1 MSTPL
6 RVLIV
11 EDSEDDVITLV
22 RQLGNGGYQPHYKQV
37 DTPGQMRE
45 ALDEETW
52 DIIISDYNMPTFSA
66 PAALKI
72 LQKTDLDLP
81 FIILS
86 GVIGEDEAVASMKAG
101 AHDYIMK
108 GNVARLIPAI
118 ERELK
123 DAERRRENRLLEE
136 QFLQAQK
143 MESIGRLAG
152 GVAHDFNN
160 LLTSIMGHAQL
171 GSMELPTEEETL
183 REHFDGIQKAAD
195 SASNL
200 TRQLLAF
207 SRRQIIEPKTINLNE
222 LIENVNKMLHRLI
235 GEHIELLTISQPDLN
250 LVRVDPG
257 QLEQVIVNLVV
268 NAKDA
273 IPQGGQIIIKTR
285 NSILEAQ
292 QANKYDNL
300 TPGEYVILSVSDN
313 GTGMTEEIQSRI
325 FEPFFTTK
333 DEDKGTGLGLA
344 TCYGIAKQSNGYIG
358 VESQLGKGTTFNVY
372 LPKTEESDK
381 NQPGELHNNGGLR
394 MASGNETIL
403 LAEDETVVRT
413 FIATMLQDQGYNI
426 IEAANGKEAIQLAT
440 EYTPENIH
448 LLLSDIMMP
457 QMNGID
463 LANQF
468 KTSHPKTKVLL
479 TSGYPD
485 ELITQETLTNQNYE
499 FIQKPFLPAKLTN
512 KVREIL
518 DR

>member
-6 RVLIV
+6 RALIV
-11 EDSEDDVITLV
+11 EDSEDDVLTLI
-22 RQLGNGGYQPHYKQV
+22 RQLNNGGYETCYKQV
-37 DTPGQMRE
+37 DTPDQMNK

-72 LQKTDLDLP
+72 FQKTNLDLP

-86 GVIGEDEAVASMKAG
+86 GAIGEDEAVASMKAG

-123 DAERRRENRLLEE
+123 DAEQRRENRLLEE
-136 QFLQAQK
+136 QFLQTQK

-171 GSMELPTEEETL
+171 GSMKLLAEKDPL
-183 REHFDGIQKAAD
+183 REHFDEIQKAAD

-207 SRRQIIEPKTINLNE
+207 SRRQVIEPQTINLNT
-222 LIENVNKMLHRLI
+222 LIDNVNRMLHRLI
-235 GEHIELLTISQPDLN
+235 GEHIELLTTPNPELDL
-250 LVRVDPG
+250 VTVDPG
-257 QLEQVIVNLVV
+257 QIEQVIVNLVI
-268 NAKDA
+268 NARDA
-273 IPQGGQIIIKTR
+273 IAQGGQITIKTD
-285 NSILEAQ
+285 NVILGAH
-292 QANKYDNL
+292 QASTYDNL
-300 TPGEYVILSVSDN
+300 APGKYVTLSVSDN
-313 GTGMTEEIQSRI
+313 GTGMNQETQSKI

-333 DEDKGTGLGLA
+333 DEGKGTGLGLA
-344 TCYGIAKQSNGYIG
+344 TCYGIAKQNNGYIG
-358 VESQLGKGTTFNVY
+358 VETQLGEGTTFSVY
-372 LPKTEESDK
+372 LPKSDAPGIT
-381 NQPGELHNNGGLR
+381 QPTKPDNNGNPKMTG
-394 MASGNETIL
+394 GKETIL
-403 LAEDETVVRT
+403 LAEDESDVRT
-413 FIATMLQDQGYNI
+413 FIASMLQDQGYNI
-426 IEAANGKEAIQLAT
+426 IEASNGKEAIQIA
-440 EYTPENIH
+440 EQHRQENIR
-448 LLLSDIMMP
+448 LLITDIIMP
-457 QMNGID
+457 QMDGID

-468 KTSHPKTKVLL
+468 KTFYPNTKVLL

-485 ELITQETLTNQNYE
+485 ELITQETLTSKNYE
-499 FIQKPFLPAKLTN
+499 FIQKPFLPARLSN